1 MVKLLNP
8 IIISSSMAAAA
19 AGNLRHPK
27 SRDLGFIFDTEQ
39 DNFKETRIIGG
50 EEDTDRRFGYAVSLE
65 DDFGQFCGGTLVR
78 SDIVVSAAHCGGG
91 EIWARV
97 GAHDIT
103 ADEGTRIKVKKQ
115 IIHDNYDPEI
125 TDFDFMI
132 LVLEEPAPAD
142 VPVANLPQSDNL
154 SDNDSLTVMGWGNTK
169 ATGFKPSDVLKGVE
183 VKYIP
188 NDECN
193 GKYDGEI
200 SGQMLCAGEDAGGED
215 ACQGDSGGPL
225 VRLGAN
231 SDGSADELV
240 GIVSWGYGCAE
251 AQYPGVY
258 SRVFEQIAWF
268 ESTIDQESSSS
279 VSSNASTPPNPPT
292 PTPPSPTPPTPTP
305 PTPTPPTEG
314 SNFRTV
320 LSEDFNSAFGF
331 NSMNKG
337 GVHVRYYETARGK
350 NGVARIQSGIG
361 DKSAFW
367 TNQLSTQRSL
377 RTSSQWRI
385 THIYYGN
392 SMEIDQDKF
401 CLQYQEDGQDWTD
414 AKCYISGQDF
424 TNGVWNEDS
433 VVIDVSSTANTVAFK
448 WICQGDDRGLPQPN
462 I

>member
-1 MVKLLNP
+1 
-8 IIISSSMAAAA
+8 MAAAA

-27 SRDLGFIFDTEQ
+27 SRDLGSIFDTEQ

-115 IIHDNYDPEI
+115 IIHDKYDPEI

-132 LVLEEPAPAD
+132 LVLEEPAPGD
-142 VPVANLPQSDNL
+142 VPVANIPQSDNL

-169 ATGFKPSDVLKGVE
+169 ATGFKPSDVLKEVE

-193 GKYDGEI
+193 DKYDGEI
-200 SGQMLCAGEDAGGED
+200 SGQMMCAGEDAGGED

-231 SDGSADELV
+231 SDGSADVLV
-240 GIVSWGYGCAE
+240 GIVSWGHGCAE

-258 SRVFEQIAWF
+258 SRVFEQKAWF

-279 VSSNASTPPNPPT
+279 VSSNASTPTPPNPPT
-292 PTPPSPTPPTPTP
+292 PTPPNPPTPTPPTPIP

-361 DKSAFW
+361 NKSAFW

-448 WICQGDDRGLPQPN
+448 WICQGDDRGDDVL
-462 I
+462 IDLITIEAAA